1 MKSPLL
7 AVTVALAL
15 AACSRAER
23 PLPGPQAASEAPAA
37 SARPIPASP
46 SAPPSEQPI
55 MYFPEKERVLAGTD
69 NSGNDMRWQPLG
81 MAFPALLGQVR
92 FVLILTDTPLVDRDG
107 NSKGTLLFEGTRVTL
122 LESGDWMPA
131 GGEFR
136 RMYRVRANVPGRP
149 VQGWVDSSAAALM
162 LVEADGLAVGIMPR
176 KLVVGGGESEY
187 SLLVIAEG
195 RRVTLVD
202 TSVFPFPDTF
212 HPSGVVQVSL
222 EDMNSD
228 SQPEIL
234 LEAETIVSLRFLGA
248 TPVRWKAWLHRREG
262 SLVPIFRYN
271 VSFGSDT
278 GYSYTATDRLFDST
292 GDGIRNMVRVD
303 TDYTVVSGPDE
314 FRTTTVSFFPWNG
327 VEFKKAP
334 LEDLPKIGTVTAET
348 ASLLADPDEHSSVTA
363 TLSRGD
369 RLYAFDR
376 SDTRLSR
383 DDPSSWWY
391 KAVTKSGVQG
401 WINGTQ
407 VELTW
412 IDALKL
418 NREAF
423 LGPG

>member
-1 MKSPLL
+1 MKSLLL
-7 AVTVALAL
+7 AATVALAL

-23 PLPGPQAASEAPAA
+23 PLPGSKSAPGAPAA
-37 SARPIPASP
+37 SAGP
-46 SAPPSEQPI
+46 SAASSSSQPSEQRI
-55 MYFPEKERVLAGTD
+55 MYFPARERVLAGTD
-69 NSGNDMRWQPLG
+69 NSGNDMHWQPLG

-107 NSKGTLLFEGTRVTL
+107 NSKGTLLSEGARVTL
-122 LESGDWMPA
+122 LETGDWVPA
-131 GGEFR
+131 GADFR
-136 RMYRVRANVPGRP
+136 RMYRVRVDAPGGP
-149 VQGWVDSSAAALM
+149 VLGWVDSSAAALM
-162 LVEADGLAVGIMPR
+162 LVEANGLAIGIMPR

-187 SLLVIAEG
+187 SLMVIADG
-195 RRVTLVD
+195 KSVTLVD
-202 TSVFPFPDTF
+202 TSVFPFPDSF

-222 EDMNSD
+222 EDVNSD

-234 LEAETIVSLRFLGA
+234 LEAETIVSLRLLGS
-248 TPVRWKAWLHRREG
+248 TPVRWKAWLRRREG

-278 GYSYTATDRLFDST
+278 GYSYTATDRLFDSS
-292 GDGIRNMVRVD
+292 GGGIRDMVRVD

-327 VEFKKAP
+327 REFKKAP
-334 LEDLPKIGTVTAET
+334 FEDLPKIGTVTAET
-348 ASLLADPDEHSSVTA
+348 ASLLADPDAHSSVTA

-369 RLYAFDR
+369 RFYAFDR

-383 DDPSSWWY
+383 DDPASWWY

-401 WINGTQ
+401 WINGTL
-407 VELTW
+407 VELSW

-418 NREAF
+418 NRAAF
-423 LGPG
+423 LGSG